1 MSKKDLHSLHGAELH
16 GRSGIFLPNGIAES
30 KIASSTAI
38 WAQPGASACRQA
50 LTPEAHSVQL
60 GKEGAELRDEQRPQV
75 RFVRVIVVRYVQ

>member
-30 KIASSTAI
+30 KIASSTAS
-38 WAQPGASACRQA
+38 GLSQA